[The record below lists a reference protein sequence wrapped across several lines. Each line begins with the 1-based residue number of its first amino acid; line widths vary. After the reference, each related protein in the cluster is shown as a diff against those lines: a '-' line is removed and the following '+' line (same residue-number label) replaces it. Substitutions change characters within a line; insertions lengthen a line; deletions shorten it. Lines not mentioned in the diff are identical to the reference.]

1 MSTKNVNIKTAVVR
15 ELALFLVLL
24 FVGLVILPL
33 CVYVVGRSLF
43 GEYAGTGFSDFYGV
57 LHSKFRSGEP
67 VVWFLMLSPYL
78 IWQMLRMTISAF
90 RRVGKSHL

>member
-1 MSTKNVNIKTAVVR
+1 MSAKNENIRSAVVR

-33 CVYVVGRSLF
+33 CVYIVGRSLF
-43 GEYAGTGFSDFYGV
+43 GDYAGSGFSDFYGV
-57 LHSKFRSGEP
+57 LHSEFRSGEP

-78 IWQMLRMTISAF
+78 VWQLLRVTISAF
-90 RRVGKSHL
+90 RHAGKSHL